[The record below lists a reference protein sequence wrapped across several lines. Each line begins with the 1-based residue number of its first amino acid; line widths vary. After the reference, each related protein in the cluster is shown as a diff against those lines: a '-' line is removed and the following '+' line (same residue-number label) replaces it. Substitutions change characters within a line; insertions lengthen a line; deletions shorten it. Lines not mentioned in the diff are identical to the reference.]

1 LSGVAPPQV
10 PELVPK
16 KRRSSFKLNNSSE
29 CVLPSLTRREDGEHM
44 VEKGL
49 RMRLLRG
56 VEAGKER
63 RQAMLDA
70 KSAKEWI
77 DLCLDTKPAEL
88 RAVAEK
94 FRKLVNKTV
103 KGAKES
109 VNSWKIPTFECNGPM
124 CFFMV
129 GKHHVTFGFLRG
141 TSLPDPAGLLEET
154 GKNLRHVKLR
164 TAEDVRTP
172 ALRKLIEA
180 AARLN
185 KKEPM
190 KMAKKTK

>member
-1 LSGVAPPQV
+1 
-10 PELVPK
+10 
-16 KRRSSFKLNNSSE
+16 
-29 CVLPSLTRREDGEHM
+29 
-44 VEKGL
+44 
-49 RMRLLRG
+49 
-56 VEAGKER
+56 
-63 RQAMLDA
+63 
-70 KSAKEWI
+70 
-77 DLCLDTKPAEL
+77 
-88 RAVAEK
+88 
-94 FRKLVNKTV
+94 VNKTV

-141 TSLPDPAGLLEET
+141 TSLPDPAGLLEGT